1 MPHAA
6 IALRLEAVAM
16 SMIFEFKQMEQA
28 NAFIGAVNERF
39 GLGGLGPFNDADEV
53 YRHTLFPYVLHP
65 PVVFIDRVCSDT
77 VAEASAVKLRFR
89 LTKRDIDRYRK
100 KEVGRHPLN
109 LESVI
114 DILAERKVEKLA
126 EEFGGEWVGTGPA
139 AHNIAELYATGN
151 LAALRR
157 RRPSRTMIYKSAT

>member
-1 MPHAA
+1 LNAPRGNRAA
-6 IALRLEAVAM
+6 LETAAM
-16 SMIFEFKQMEQA
+16 SMIFEFKQMDQA
-28 NAFIGAVNERF
+28 KAFIDAVKERF
-39 GLGGLGPFNDADEV
+39 GLSGLGPFNDADEI

-65 PVVFIDRVCSDT
+65 PVVFIDRVEPET
-77 VAEASAVKLRFR
+77 VAEASAVKRRFG

-100 KEVGRHPLN
+100 KEVGRHPLS

-126 EEFGGEWVGTGPA
+126 EEFGGRWVGTGPA

-157 RRPSRTMIYKSAT
+157 R